1 MVGRLSWWLPPKAEH
16 WATWGSTWDS
26 VCRCVQDC
34 GCEVAKEDGTEVAA
48 CQIL

>member
-1 MVGRLSWWLPPKAEH
+1 MAASQGRTLGHLGVHLGE
-16 WATWGSTWDS
+16 
-26 VCRCVQDC
+26 CVQGWDC